1 MVSLTIFTGESI
13 QTKITFRKKD
23 IFFNDYIVI
32 GIDRGAMLLRRTLIL
47 THVSLKLYNNL
58 EKI

>member
-47 THVSLKLYNNL
+47 THVSLKSYTNL
-58 EKI
+58 EKN